1 MDRVNILT
9 DDVLLSASI
18 EVQIRLKTD
27 LLVTGEY
34 KMNGVVLGGVIN
46 LNRTDNYNITANN
59 LSLSARALFE
69 ANRTVRNALQGK
81 MTLVHVPC
89 SSPISS
95 QG

>member
-81 MTLVHVPC
+81 MTLVPC
-89 SSPISS
+89 LSPISP

>member
-69 ANRTVRNALQGK
+69 ANRTVRNAFQGK
-81 MTLVHVPC
+81 MT
-89 SSPISS
+89 
-95 QG
+95 

>member
-46 LNRTDNYNITANN
+46 LNRTDNYNITAN
-59 LSLSARALFE
+59 
-69 ANRTVRNALQGK
+69 K
-81 MTLVHVPC
+81 H
-89 SSPISS
+89 
-95 QG
+95 